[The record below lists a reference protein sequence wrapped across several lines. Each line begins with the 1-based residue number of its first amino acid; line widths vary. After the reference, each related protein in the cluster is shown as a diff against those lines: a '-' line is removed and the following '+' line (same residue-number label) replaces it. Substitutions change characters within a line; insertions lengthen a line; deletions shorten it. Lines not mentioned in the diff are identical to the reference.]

1 MKWRQFLTPVQSIT
15 NHEAHNLIN
24 STPQDNLVLL
34 DVRQESEYVAAH
46 LPGAT
51 LLPLGEL
58 DQKYHQ
64 IDPSKTIIVYCAV
77 GGRSRVGAQMLSA
90 KGYEHLYNLNGGI
103 NSWENEIAVGPHDAG
118 LELYDSINS
127 VEEAIVI
134 GFGVEQGLR
143 EFYLKAA
150 KSVTEGQARDLFLLL
165 ADIEIKHQNKL
176 LEIYISTTGATATYD
191 DFARKIV
198 EPAMEG
204 GISTDQ
210 YIELYNPDF
219 NSEFDILSMAMS
231 IEAQAL
237 DLYTRAANLAEDS
250 TVKKALFQIASEE
263 KIHLSKLA
271 EYIDRL

>member
-1 MKWRQFLTPVQSIT
+1 MKWKQFLTPVQSLT
-15 NHEAHNLIN
+15 NHEAQTIIDSTSQEDLI
-24 STPQDNLVLL
+24 LL

-51 LLPLGEL
+51 LLPLGDL
-58 DQKYHQ
+58 DQTYDQ
-64 IDPSKTIIVYCAV
+64 IDKEKIVIVYCAV
-77 GGRSRVGAQMLSA
+77 GGRSRVAAQMLSG
-90 KGYEHLYNLNGGI
+90 KGFTRLYNLNGGI
-103 NSWENEIAVGPHDAG
+103 NSWENEIAVGSQDAG
-118 LELYDSINS
+118 LELYESVNS
-127 VEEAIVI
+127 VEEAIII

-165 ADIEIKHQNKL
+165 GEIEIKHQNKL
-176 LEIYISTTGATATYD
+176 LEIYTSITGVKATYD
-191 DFARKIV
+191 DFALKV
-198 EPAMEG
+198 VQPAMEG

-237 DLYTRAANLAEDS
+237 DLYTRAANLAEDT
-250 TVKKALFQIASEE
+250 TVRNALFQIASEE

-271 EYIDRL
+271 EYIDNL

>member
-1 MKWRQFLTPVQSIT
+1 MKWKQFLTPIDSIT
-15 NHEAHNLIN
+15 NHEAQKIIDTTSQEQLI
-24 STPQDNLVLL
+24 LL
-34 DVRQESEYVAAH
+34 DVCQETEYIAAH

-58 DQKYHQ
+58 GKEYDQLDK
-64 IDPSKTIIVYCAV
+64 SKTIIVYCAI
-77 GGRSRVGAQMLSA
+77 GGRSRVAAQMLSA
-90 KGYEHLYNLNGGI
+90 KGFTNLYNLSGGI
-103 NSWENEIAVGPHDAG
+103 NNWENEIAVGLQDAG
-118 LELYDSINS
+118 LELYETLSS

-143 EFYLKAA
+143 DFYLKAA
-150 KSVTEGQARDLFLLL
+150 KSVAEGQARDLFILLGDL
-165 ADIEIKHQNKL
+165 EIKHQHEL
-176 LEIYISTTGATATYD
+176 LRIYNRTTGLSATYD
-191 DFARKIV
+191 EFAKKV
-198 EPAMEG
+198 VKPAMEE

-237 DLYTRAANLAEDS
+237 DLYTRAAHLAKDDS
-250 TVKKALFQIASEE
+250 IKSALFQIASEE

-271 EYIDRL
+271 DYIDRL